1 MSKNMS
7 SYFLFGTYSEKAIKG
22 VSAARTKKVNDT
34 VKKLGGKVISIY
46 ALFGEHDLV
55 VIVELPSMEKAIQLS
70 TSLFKLTG
78 ISFSTH
84 PAFEVKAFD
93 KLVGKK

>member
-1 MSKNMS
+1 MSNNMS
-7 SYFLFGTYSEKAIKG
+7 SYFLFGTYSENAIKG
-22 VSAARTKKVNDT
+22 ASAARTKRVHDT
-34 VKKLGGKVISIY
+34 VKKLGGKVNSIY

-55 VIVELPSMEKAIQLS
+55 IIVELPSIEKAIQLS

-84 PAFEVKAFD
+84 PAVEVKTFD
-93 KLVGKK
+93 KLIGKK